1 MLKKCIVWKWGM
13 DMYKTLW
20 NYLNENHMKS
30 AHRPAA
36 FLALLTVGW
45 SVIGVL
51 AGLLVCLGFQ
61 KELMIKLT
69 VILCTGGYAGLILG
83 FFGGWICGDVLLSI
97 LLMKKKFLWIIQFIL
112 QIVKKLS
119 DGISGSFL

>member
-1 MLKKCIVWKWGM
+1 MFKKCIVWKWGM

-51 AGLLVCLGFQ
+51 AGLLVCLGLQ
-61 KELMIKLT
+61 KELMVKLT

-83 FFGGWICGDVLLSI
+83 FFGGIFYLYRMDLRRRFAERSADEEKSSVDSLVYLTNN
-97 LLMKKKFLWIIQFIL
+97 KA
-112 QIVKKLS
+112 V
-119 DGISGSFL
+119 